1 MTGKRMRKSY
11 KSYLKRR
18 KELEEKNIAL
28 ADKMTYKEYKETYE
42 YAKEAGES
50 TNNFARNMAND
61 DMRVTRGQAKEIFAR
76 MDQDIKNEFDI
87 ESIKQLRGSPNI
99 HMIITSMFENGLIED
114 RDEFEK
120 SLGY

>member
-18 KELEEKNIAL
+18 KELEKKNIAL
-28 ADKMTYKEYKETYE
+28 ADKMTYKEYKETYK

-50 TNNFARNMAND
+50 TNNFARTMAYD

-76 MDQDIKNEFDI
+76 MDKDIKNEFDI
-87 ESIKQLRGSPNI
+87 KSIRQLRSSSDI
-99 HMIITSMFENGLIED
+99 HMIITMMFENGLIDD
-114 RDEFEK
+114 RNEFEQ